1 MTGIKNVKQ
10 SENSHSKKYLIT
22 NNHVINQEIIDGDII
37 IEIFCKM
44 FTPWI
49 LGDNAAIFI
58 MLIVFIYYRFITI
71 NKVEE
76 EILQLYDSW
85 KKESTC

>member
-1 MTGIKNVKQ
+1 
-10 SENSHSKKYLIT
+10 
-22 NNHVINQEIIDGDII
+22 
-37 IEIFCKM
+37 
-44 FTPWI
+44 
-49 LGDNAAIFI
+49 

-76 EILQLYDSW
+76 EILQLYDPW